1 MSSSNNLPLYESHV
15 PDLDA
20 STNDAEPIDTPDTPE
35 STEPTEPR
43 ESREPSPKKD

>member
-1 MSSSNNLPLYESHV
+1 MSSSNYLPLYESHV

-35 STEPTEPR
+35 STEPT
-43 ESREPSPKKD
+43 